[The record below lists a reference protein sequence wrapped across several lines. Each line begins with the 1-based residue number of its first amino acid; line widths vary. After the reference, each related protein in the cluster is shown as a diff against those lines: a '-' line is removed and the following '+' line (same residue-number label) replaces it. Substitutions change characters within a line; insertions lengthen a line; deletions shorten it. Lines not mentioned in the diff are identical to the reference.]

1 MCIKQP
7 LRFWPLPVC
16 PAQPHSPLLPPRPPP
31 AVLGKSSR
39 RLLAFAVQ
47 RKWVAAT
54 RTLLAS
60 VAADQPPEE
69 AMAAVDIMC
78 VGTTGMPL
86 LQLAVRSQRLELVQ
100 AVLEWGDANGE
111 GGWFDRAPL
120 PEPLVWPA
128 GDPLSSV

>member
-1 MCIKQP
+1 M
-7 LRFWPLPVC
+7 
-16 PAQPHSPLLPPRPPP
+16 
-31 AVLGKSSR
+31 
-39 RLLAFAVQ
+39 Q

-111 GGWFDRAPL
+111 GGWFDRVPL
-120 PEPLVWPA
+120 PEPPVWPA